1 MIVYCLCKTAAMH
14 GVRSE
19 LQIAYHLHLCS
30 WHLLPLL
37 TAARG
42 CHGYELFI
50 RCVAAAFLFFAA
62 AFHCFKGFACVLK
75 NNDGFAKD
83 VILY

>member
-1 MIVYCLCKTAAMH
+1 MPEHTTMIVYCLCKKAAMH
-14 GVRSE
+14 GVRSDPKT
-19 LQIAYHLHLCS
+19 LKIAYHLHLCS

-50 RCVAAAFLFFAA
+50 RCVAAAFLFLRLLSTASKA
-62 AFHCFKGFACVLK
+62 LLVC
-75 NNDGFAKD
+75 
-83 VILY
+83 

>member
-1 MIVYCLCKTAAMH
+1 MPEHTTMIVYCLCKTAAMH

-50 RCVAAAFLFFAA
+50 RCVAAAFLFLRLLSTASKA
-62 AFHCFKGFACVLK
+62 LHVC
-75 NNDGFAKD
+75 
-83 VILY
+83 